1 MQSFMGLGGNLG
13 AVEDTFRSVLR
24 ELDELEGVQVLRVS
38 SFYRTVPMGQGSGE
52 SYLNAA
58 AELSARQSPLE
69 LLDILQSLE
78 VRHKRVREVPWGP
91 RTLDLDLLLY
101 GQQVLDH
108 PRLLLPHPGCWFRRF
123 VLDPL
128 VEIAP
133 VVLHPIKQITIH
145 ELRDRLLERPLAV
158 GVSGG
163 LLAERIQLAEK
174 LAASFPEAL
183 VKPWSPEEKASPTLL
198 LWLGTP
204 GDQNLPFEDL
214 PLLPRLDLTIFP
226 DPPQT
231 AAYHALSAALGS

>member
-1 MQSFMGLGGNLG
+1 MQTFIALGGNLG
-13 AVEDTFRSVLR
+13 TVEDTFRSALR
-24 ELDELEGVQVLRVS
+24 ELEELEGVQVERVS

-58 AELSARQSPLE
+58 AELSARHSPLE

-101 GQQVLDH
+101 GQQILDH
-108 PRLLLPHPGCWFRRF
+108 PRLLLPHPGCWYRRF

-128 VEIAP
+128 AEIAP
-133 VVLHPIKQITIH
+133 ELFHPVKQLTIRG
-145 ELRDRLLERPLAV
+145 LRDRLLERPLLV
-158 GVSGG
+158 GLSGG
-163 LLAERIQLAEK
+163 LLAERMQLALE
-174 LAASFPEAL
+174 LNAGFPEAL
-183 VKPWSPEEKASPTLL
+183 VKPWSFEENASPTLL

-204 GDQNLPFEDL
+204 GDQNLSFEEL
-214 PLLPRLDLTIFP
+214 PLLPRLDLTRFP

-231 AAYHALSAALGS
+231 AAHHVLRAAL